1 GVVPGDRLIDL
12 VGKVDPLTAYA
23 CLKRARLFIGNDSG
37 VMHLAAAAGSPTLGL
52 FGPSDETL
60 YAPWGPHTRAL
71 RGGRT
76 FAQLKALDAEL
87 NQQLCH
93 MMDLHVRTVS
103 DAARALLRKTETRPA
118 DA

>member
-1 GVVPGDRLIDL
+1 MMRRIA
-12 VGKVDPLTAYA
+12 K
-23 CLKRARLFIGNDSG
+23 
-37 VMHLAAAAGSPTLGL
+37 
-52 FGPSDETL
+52 
-60 YAPWGPHTRAL
+60 AL

-76 FAQLKALDAEL
+76 FAQLKALDPEL

-103 DAARALLRKTETRPA
+103 DAAKTLLRQTQARPA